1 MGFGSGVLTMDR
13 YVIVDT
19 DGFAENTIIWDGTTA
34 LTLPAGY
41 TIVREDNS
49 SVKEKPV
56 YHGSVDSDA

>member
-1 MGFGSGVLTMDR
+1 MQR
-13 YVIVDT
+13 YVVVDT

-49 SVKEKPV
+49 SVKERPV
-56 YHGSVDSDA
+56 DHGSVNSNS